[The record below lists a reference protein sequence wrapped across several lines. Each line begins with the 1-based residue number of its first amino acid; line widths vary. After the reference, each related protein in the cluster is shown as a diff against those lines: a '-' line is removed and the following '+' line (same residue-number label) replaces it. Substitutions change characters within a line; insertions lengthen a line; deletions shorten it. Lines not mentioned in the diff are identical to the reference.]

1 MSGKLPGV
9 PVKDFT
15 NILKTNGYK
24 YDRCN
29 GGHEIWKKIVVQS
42 ISIPVHSKEI
52 NGGIARRLIKEFGL
66 KE

>member
-1 MSGKLPGV
+1 MAGKLPGI

-15 NILKTNGYK
+15 KILKGNGYK

-29 GGHEIWKKIVVQS
+29 GGHEIWKKVIVKS
-42 ISIPVHSKEI
+42 ISIPVHNKEI
-52 NGGIARRLIKEFGL
+52 NGGIARRLIKEYEL